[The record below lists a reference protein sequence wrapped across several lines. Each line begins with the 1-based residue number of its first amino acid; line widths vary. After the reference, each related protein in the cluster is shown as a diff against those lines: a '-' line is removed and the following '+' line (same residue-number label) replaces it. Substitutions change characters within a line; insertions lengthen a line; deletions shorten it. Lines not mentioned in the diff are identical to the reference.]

1 MQFEGFDPD
10 SEEVRRVRWKV
21 DKRLIPMLSL
31 LYLCSYLDRVNLGN
45 AKVANLEADLN
56 LTSGLFNM
64 AGSIFYIG
72 YILGEIPANLA
83 LKKVGPKIWLP
94 LTMIGFGGMSM
105 CTAAVT
111 NGAGLLATRFFLGLA
126 ESGYAPTPVFIIS
139 LWYPRREHAFR
150 AGIFF
155 STATVAGAFGGLVAY
170 GISQLQGLGGLRAW
184 QWIFLLEGLFTVACC
199 IIVYLILPDFPETS
213 TFLSPAEKEL
223 NIKRLKFDAGPAS
236 STAFS
241 WPEFWAAFK
250 DWKVYAF
257 IYVGLLHAVA
267 LTSLGL
273 FVPSITRGFGYDPIA
288 TQLMTVPI
296 YTVAC
301 FCTLLCAYS
310 SDRFT
315 ERGFHVAAPM
325 FIAAVGY
332 VLLIITRHSSLVLR
346 YISLVICT
354 SGVYAAIPVL
364 LAWKPSIIG
373 GHAKRGTAIA
383 FVMAAVQIGGIIGG
397 QVYRNDDAP
406 LYVRGNATCAGIL
419 FLDVF
424 SLLGFK
430 YILYRENRRRD
441 QLTPKE
447 YEKECQGSD
456 ATDMHPDFRYIH

>member
-1 MQFEGFDPD
+1 
-10 SEEVRRVRWKV
+10 
-21 DKRLIPMLSL
+21 MLTRGSK
-31 LYLCSYLDRVNLGN
+31 GN
-45 AKVANLEADLN
+45 AKVANLEADLD

-223 NIKRLKFDAGPAS
+223 NIKRLKFDAGPAT

-273 FVPSITRGFGYDPIA
+273 FVPSITRGFGY
-288 TQLMTVPI
+288 
-296 YTVAC
+296 
-301 FCTLLCAYS
+301 
-310 SDRFT
+310 
-315 ERGFHVAAPM
+315 E
-325 FIAAVGY
+325 
-332 VLLIITRHSSLVLR
+332 
-346 YISLVICT
+346 
-354 SGVYAAIPVL
+354 
-364 LAWKPSIIG
+364 
-373 GHAKRGTAIA
+373 
-383 FVMAAVQIGGIIGG
+383 
-397 QVYRNDDAP
+397 
-406 LYVRGNATCAGIL
+406 
-419 FLDVF
+419 
-424 SLLGFK
+424 
-430 YILYRENRRRD
+430 
-441 QLTPKE
+441 
-447 YEKECQGSD
+447 
-456 ATDMHPDFRYIH
+456 